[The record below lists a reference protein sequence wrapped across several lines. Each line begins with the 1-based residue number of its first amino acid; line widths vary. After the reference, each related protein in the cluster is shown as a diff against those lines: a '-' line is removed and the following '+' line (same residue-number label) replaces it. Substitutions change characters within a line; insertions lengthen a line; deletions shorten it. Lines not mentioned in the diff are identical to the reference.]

1 MSTSSFENAAVLA
14 AKLSV
19 PRLRP
24 DRVRRPRLV
33 ELLETAVGSRLV
45 FIKAPAGFGKTTLI
59 ADWLAASRRPFAWL
73 SVYREEPSAEIF
85 LARLEAALDAA
96 LGDRSPPLAPRSHEG
111 VLLSVASRIA
121 DTGKP
126 LVFVIDD
133 FHNLH
138 DPEGQAA
145 VARLCGL
152 LPEGAHLVIASREG
166 IPFPA
171 ARLRASG
178 DLAEIG
184 AEELRFDPLE
194 TREFLS
200 RSSPARL
207 SDEDA
212 AALESKTEGWIAGL
226 QLAALA
232 LRGGR
237 DPHDLVEAFGG
248 TSRTVYDFLAEE
260 ALGALPGADL
270 DLLMALS
277 VVESFSV
284 PLCGALWSAFD
295 GGADPGEGRAA
306 PIDFRLRRLA
316 RDCLF
321 MTPLDDAHS
330 WFRFHVLF
338 REALLCRLRATYP
351 RSERGLRLAAS
362 AWLEANGLPAE
373 ALRQAVLAGDAI
385 RSSVLAESCALAVL
399 ESCDVAE
406 LRGAFAAIPGGAATA
421 GPWFLLARGLADAYA
436 GELAAALDRAAE
448 AEAAS
453 PEAAA
458 LLAAARGGLAEG
470 FRSDTLVVP
479 MDCGELDAVR
489 GAARAACAGAS
500 PAARRLAGLV
510 EALRAYVAWL
520 QAESHVAITRAS
532 RALELLPPDD
542 LAPRCHAE
550 MTLGHALYMQTADEL
565 SVEAFGR
572 AMELSQKAGI
582 RHVRY
587 LAAAGLANLW
597 HSLGDLDKAKALCAA
612 MIAEP
617 GAERYPAI
625 GDVYVILSNVEY
637 EHDETVAALE
647 AARRG
652 LELCRRWGQAD
663 SLVSA
668 EISLAYALSAAGD
681 AESALELLARASGL
695 ETVSTWHK
703 LNLDDTVATIEMERG
718 NRAGADAF
726 CSRPQPIKTFEGCY
740 TYSYWLILR
749 RRPAEALPYLDQ
761 MNGKAEARGL
771 LPRLAEGYVLRA
783 LASKARGE
791 REEAHSWLDKALA
804 IAEPRG
810 LVRRII
816 RRGEG
821 VAELLR
827 ERQEGRP
834 GQFAARLIAACEA
847 NAARRAERVRA
858 QRASGDALSDAAALA
873 LSPREVEVLK
883 LLGDGLTADEIAGR
897 SFVAPSTVRSH
908 VKSVYGKLGVH
919 RRVEALKRATELGII

>member
-1 MSTSSFENAAVLA
+1 MSTSSSENAAVLA

-19 PRLRP
+19 PRLRS

-33 ELLETAVGSRLV
+33 ELLESSVSSRLV

-59 ADWLAASRRPFAWL
+59 ADWLAASRRSFAWL
-73 SVYREEPSAEIF
+73 SVYREEPSADIF

-96 LGDRSPPLAPRSHEG
+96 LGDCSPPLAPRSQEG

-121 DTGKP
+121 DTGNP

-138 DPEGQAA
+138 DPEGQSA
-145 VARLCGL
+145 VARLCGF

-184 AEELRFDPLE
+184 AEDLRFDPSE
-194 TREFLS
+194 TREFLT
-200 RSSPARL
+200 RVSPVRL

-212 AALESKTEGWIAGL
+212 SALESRTEGWIAGL

-237 DPHDLVEAFGG
+237 NPHELVEAFGG

-260 ALGALPGADL
+260 ALGALPSTDL
-270 DLLMALS
+270 DFLMALS
-277 VVESFSV
+277 VVDSFSI
-284 PLCGALWSAFD
+284 PLCGALWSAF
-295 GGADPGEGRAA
+295 GAGANPGEGRAVA
-306 PIDFRLRRLA
+306 VDERLRRLA
-316 RDCLF
+316 HDCLF

-338 REALLCRLRATYP
+338 REALLCRLRAVEP
-351 RSERGLRLAAS
+351 GRERGLRLAAS
-362 AWLEANGLPAE
+362 VWFEANGLPAE
-373 ALRQAVLAGDAI
+373 ALRQAVLAGDVA
-385 RSSVLAESCALAVL
+385 RSAVLAESCALALL

-406 LRGAFAAIPGGAATA
+406 LRGSFESIPGAAATA
-421 GPWFLLARGLADAYA
+421 GPWFLLAQGLADAYA
-436 GELAAALDRAAE
+436 GELEAALDRATA

-453 PEAAA
+453 AEAAA

-470 FRSDTLVVP
+470 FRSDSLVAP
-479 MDCGELDAVR
+479 MACGELDAVR
-489 GAARAACAGAS
+489 ACARAAAQDATPS
-500 PAARRLAGLV
+500 ARRLAGLI
-510 EALRAYVAWL
+510 ETLRAYVVWL
-520 QAESHVAITRAS
+520 QAESHVAITRAA

-550 MTLGHALYMQTADEL
+550 MTLANALYMQTADSLSIEAFERAIEL
-565 SVEAFGR
+565 SR
-572 AMELSQKAGI
+572 RAGI

-587 LAAAGLANLW
+587 LAASGLANLW

-625 GDVYVILSNVEY
+625 GDVYVILANVEY
-637 EHDETVAALE
+637 ERDQTAACID
-647 AARRG
+647 AARTG

-668 EISLAYALSAAGD
+668 EIALAYALAASGD
-681 AESALELLARASGL
+681 AESALELLDRTSCL

-703 LNLDDTVATIEMERG
+703 LNIDDTVAYIEMERG

-726 CSRPQPIKTFEGCY
+726 CSQPQPIKTFEGTY
-740 TYSYWLILR
+740 TLAYWLILR
-749 RRPAEALPYLDQ
+749 RRPAEALPYIDQ
-761 MNGKAEARGL
+761 MNEKAGARGL

-791 REEAHSWLDKALA
+791 REEAHAWLDKALA
-804 IAEPRG
+804 IAGPRCY
-810 LVRRII
+810 VRRII

-827 ERQEGRP
+827 ERQEARP
-834 GQFAARLIAACEA
+834 DPFVARLLEAYEA
-847 NAARRAERVRA
+847 NAARRAGKLRS
-858 QRASGDALSDAAALA
+858 QRASGAALSDAATLA
-873 LSPREVEVLK
+873 LSPREIEVLK

-919 RRVEALKRATELGII
+919 RRVEALRRATELGII

>member
-19 PRLRP
+19 PRLRS

-33 ELLETAVGSRLV
+33 ELLESAVDSRLV

-73 SVYREEPSAEIF
+73 SVYREEPSADVF

-145 VARLCGL
+145 VARLCDF

-178 DLAEIG
+178 DLREMG
-184 AEELRFDPLE
+184 AEDLRFDPAE
-194 TREFLS
+194 AREFLS
-200 RSSPARL
+200 RVSPVRL
-207 SDEDA
+207 ADEDA
-212 AALESKTEGWIAGL
+212 AILESKTEGWIAGL

-237 DPHDLVEAFGG
+237 DPHGLIEAFGG

-260 ALGALPGADL
+260 ALGALPAADL
-270 DLLMALS
+270 ELLMALS

-284 PLCGALWSAFD
+284 PLCGALWSTFD
-295 GGADPGEGRAA
+295 AGGEPREGKAVS
-306 PIDFRLRRLA
+306 IDERLRRLA
-316 RDCLF
+316 HDCLF

-338 REALLCRLRATYP
+338 REALLCRLRAVRP
-351 RSERGLRLAAS
+351 GRERGLRLAAS

-373 ALRQAVLAGDAI
+373 ALRQAVLAGDVT
-385 RSSVLAESCALAVL
+385 RSAVLAESCALAVL

-406 LRGAFAAIPGGAATA
+406 LRAGFESIRESVDTA
-421 GPWFLLARGLADAYA
+421 GPWFLLAQGLADAYA
-436 GELAAALDRAAE
+436 GELGAALGRASA

-453 PEAAA
+453 SEAAA
-458 LLAAARGGLAEG
+458 LLAAARGDFVEG
-470 FRSDTLVVP
+470 FRTDTLVLP
-479 MDCGELDAVR
+479 LACGELDAVQ
-489 GAARAACAGAS
+489 ACARAAAQDAM
-500 PAARRLAGLV
+500 PDARKLAGFI
-510 EALRAYVAWL
+510 EALRAYVVWL
-520 QAESHVAITRAS
+520 QGESHVAITKAT

-542 LAPRCHAE
+542 LAFRCHAE
-550 MTLGHALYMQTADEL
+550 MTLANAFYMQTADAL
-565 SVEAFGR
+565 SIEAFGR
-572 AMELSQKAGI
+572 AMELSRRAGI

-587 LAAAGLANLW
+587 LAASGLANLW
-597 HSLGDLDKAKALCAA
+597 HAIGDLDKAKELCLA
-612 MIAEP
+612 MIGEA
-617 GAERYPAI
+617 GAENYPAI
-625 GDVYVILSNVEY
+625 GDVYVILANVEY
-637 EHDETVAALE
+637 ERDETAAALD

-668 EISLAYALSAAGD
+668 EITLAYALAASGD
-681 AESALELLARASGL
+681 AESALELLDRASYL

-703 LNLDDTVATIEMERG
+703 LNLDDTVAHIEMERG

-726 CSRPQPIKTFEGCY
+726 CSQPQPIKTFEGTY
-740 TYSYWLILR
+740 TFAYWLILR
-749 RRPAEALPYLDQ
+749 RRPAEALPYIDR
-761 MNGKAEARGL
+761 MNEKAEARGL

-791 REEAHSWLDKALA
+791 REEAHVWLDKALA
-804 IAEPRG
+804 IAEPHG
-810 LVRRII
+810 YIRRII

-827 ERQEGRP
+827 ERQEARP
-834 GQFAARLIAACEA
+834 GPFVARLLGAYDA
-847 NAARRAERVRA
+847 NAARRAEKQRT
-858 QRASGDALSDAAALA
+858 QRASGSALSDAATLA
-873 LSPREVEVLK
+873 LSPREIEVLK

-919 RRVEALKRATELGII
+919 RRVEALKRAAELGII